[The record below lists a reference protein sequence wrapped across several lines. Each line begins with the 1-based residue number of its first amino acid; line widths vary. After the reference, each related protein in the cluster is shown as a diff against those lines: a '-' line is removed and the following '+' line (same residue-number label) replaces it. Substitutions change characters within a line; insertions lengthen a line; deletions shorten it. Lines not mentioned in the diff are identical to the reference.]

1 MRSPV
6 VCSRVKFQKPFYL
19 DGIAAV
25 QPAGSYS
32 IETRD
37 RHYWTFPFSWEKRTE
52 TTIRLHVRSGLQGS
66 LQEVELD
73 PRDLF
78 RALERDRLAVAA

>member
-1 MRSPV
+1 MRTPV
-6 VCSRVKFQKPFYL
+6 VYSRISFQYPFSL
-19 DGIAAV
+19 TGISAI

-37 RHYWTFPFSWEKRTE
+37 RHYWTFPFTWEKKTQ
-52 TTIRLHVRSGLQGS
+52 TTIRLNLLSGLQGS
-66 LQEVELD
+66 LHEIELD

-78 RALERDRLAVAA
+78 RALERDRLAFAA

>member
-6 VCSRVKFQKPFYL
+6 VYSRVNFQHPFYL
-19 DGIAAV
+19 EGIAAV

-37 RHYWTFPFSWEKRTE
+37 RHYWTFPFSWEKKTE
-52 TTIRLHVRSGLQGS
+52 TTIRLHMLSGLKGS
-66 LQEVELD
+66 LHEVELN

-78 RALERDRLAVAA
+78 NALERDRLFVAA

>member
-1 MRSPV
+1 MRAPV
-6 VCSRVKFQKPFYL
+6 VYSRINFQRPFAL
-19 DGIAAV
+19 KGVTVI

-37 RHYWTFPFSWEKRTE
+37 RHYWTFPFSWEKKTK
-52 TTIRLHVRSGLQGS
+52 TTIRLHMLSGLQGS
-66 LQEVELD
+66 LHEVELD

-78 RALERDRLAVAA
+78 RALERDRLAIAA

>member
-1 MRSPV
+1 MRAPV
-6 VCSRVKFQKPFYL
+6 VYSRINFEHPFSL
-19 DGIAAV
+19 TGIAAI

-37 RHYWTFPFSWEKRTE
+37 RHYWTFPFSWEKKTK
-52 TTIRLHVRSGLQGS
+52 TIIRLHMLSGLQGS
-66 LQEVELD
+66 LHEVELD

-78 RALERDRLAVAA
+78 RALESDRLAVAA